1 MDLTMGLQD
10 TLEYGPYEL
19 RLDMSFD
26 NIILFNEM
34 LEDPTLGD
42 IEKVVIGL
50 EMLLPW
56 DYDLVEGLN
65 LLERYELFSQIMR
78 DFLDVDIDT
87 RKDSKCDDSEEGEE
101 ESEPQAKSKE
111 FDFKV
116 DAERIYASFMMDYGI
131 DLIEEQGKM
140 HWKKFVALLGGLSER
155 TPFMQVVNIRTMEVP
170 KKDNRDSFEKH
181 KQKVLKAKR
190 KYALNQTMKSA
201 DDVFQDMITAFGGRG
216 D

>member
-1 MDLTMGLQD
+1 MDLTIGLQD
-10 TLEYGPYEL
+10 TLEYGPHEL
-19 RLDMSFD
+19 KLDMSFD

-34 LEDPTLGD
+34 LGDPTLGD

-50 EMLLPW
+50 EMLIPW
-56 DYDLVEGLN
+56 DYDLIEDLN
-65 LLERYELFSQIMR
+65 LLEKYELFAQIMR

-87 RKDSKCDDSEEGEE
+87 RKDSEGDDPEQGGEE
-101 ESEPQAKSKE
+101 RTQPKPKE

-131 DLIEEQGKM
+131 DLMEERGKM
-140 HWKKFVALLGGLSER
+140 HWKKFIALLGGLSER

-170 KKDNRDSFEKH
+170 KKDNRDSFEKY

-190 KYALNQTMKSA
+190 KYALDQTTKSA
-201 DDVFQDMITAFGGRG
+201 DDVFQDIITAFGGRG

>member
-10 TLEYGPYEL
+10 TLKYGPYEL
-19 RLDMSFD
+19 KLDMSFD

-34 LEDPTLGD
+34 LEDPTLGN
-42 IEKVVIGL
+42 IEKVMIGL

-56 DYDLVEGLN
+56 DYDTVVKDLN
-65 LLERYELFSQIMR
+65 LLEQYELFSQIMK
-78 DFLDVDIDT
+78 DFFDVDINT
-87 RKDSKCDDSEEGEE
+87 NKDNEGDDSGEG
-101 ESEPQAKSKE
+101 SEQSQPKPKE

-131 DLIEEQGKM
+131 DLFEEQGKM
-140 HWKKFVALLGGLSER
+140 HWKKFIALLNGLSER

-170 KKDNRDSFEKH
+170 KKDNRDSFEKYR
-181 KQKVLKAKR
+181 QQVLRAKR
-190 KYALNQTMKSA
+190 KYALDQTTRSA
-201 DDVFQDMITAFGGRG
+201 DDVFRDIITAFGGRS

>member
-1 MDLTMGLQD
+1 MDLTTGLQD
-10 TLEYGPYEL
+10 TLKYGPHEL
-19 RLDMSFD
+19 KLDMSFD

-42 IEKVVIGL
+42 IEKVIIGL

-56 DYDLVEGLN
+56 DYDSVVKDLN
-65 LLERYELFSQIMR
+65 LLEQYELFSQIMKE
-78 DFLDVDIDT
+78 FFDVDIDT
-87 RKDSKCDDSEEGEE
+87 RKDSEGDDPEGEGE
-101 ESEPQAKSKE
+101 QPQSKPKI

-131 DLIEEQGKM
+131 DLFEKQGKM
-140 HWKKFVALLGGLSER
+140 HLKKFIALLSGLSER

-170 KKDNRDSFEKH
+170 KRNDRDSFEKYR
-181 KQKVLKAKR
+181 QKILRAKR
-190 KYALNQTMKSA
+190 KYALDQTKKSA
-201 DDVFQDMITAFGGRG
+201 DEVFQDLVTAFGGRG

>member
-10 TLEYGPYEL
+10 TLKYGPHEL
-19 RLDMSFD
+19 KLDMSFD

-34 LEDPTLGD
+34 LEDSTLGD
-42 IEKVVIGL
+42 IEKVIIGL

-56 DYDLVEGLN
+56 DYDSVVKDLN
-65 LLERYELFSQIMR
+65 LLEQYELFSQIMKE
-78 DFLDVDIDT
+78 FFDVDIDT
-87 RKDSKCDDSEEGEE
+87 RKDSEGDDPEGEGE
-101 ESEPQAKSKE
+101 QPQSKPKI

-131 DLIEEQGKM
+131 DLFEEQGKM
-140 HWKKFVALLGGLSER
+140 HWKKFIALLSGLSER

-170 KKDNRDSFEKH
+170 KRNDRDSFEKYR
-181 KQKVLKAKR
+181 QKILRAKR
-190 KYALNQTMKSA
+190 KYALDQTKKSA
-201 DDVFQDMITAFGGRG
+201 DEVFQDLVTAFGGRG

>member
-10 TLEYGPYEL
+10 TLKYGPHEL
-19 RLDMSFD
+19 KLDMSFD

-42 IEKVVIGL
+42 IEKVMIGL

-56 DYDLVEGLN
+56 DYDSIVKDLN
-65 LLERYELFSQIMR
+65 LLEQYELFSQIMK
-78 DFLDVDIDT
+78 DFFDVDISIN
-87 RKDSKCDDSEEGEE
+87 KDSEGDDSEEVREQ
-101 ESEPQAKSKE
+101 PQPKPKV

-131 DLIEEQGKM
+131 DLFEEQGKM
-140 HWKKFVALLGGLSER
+140 HWKKFIALLNGLSER

-170 KKDNRDSFEKH
+170 KKDNRDSFEKYR
-181 KQKVLKAKR
+181 QKILRAKR
-190 KYALNQTMKSA
+190 KYALDQTTKSA
-201 DDVFQDMITAFGGRG
+201 DEVFQDLVTAFGGRS

>member
-10 TLEYGPYEL
+10 TLEYGPHEL
-19 RLDMSFD
+19 QLDMSFD

-50 EMLLPW
+50 EMLIPW
-56 DYDLVEGLN
+56 DYDLIEDLN
-65 LLERYELFSQIMR
+65 LLEKYELFAQIMR

-87 RKDSKCDDSEEGEE
+87 RKDSEGDDPEERGDDSQ
-101 ESEPQAKSKE
+101 PQSKPKE

-140 HWKKFVALLGGLSER
+140 HLKKFIALLGGLSER

-170 KKDNRDSFEKH
+170 KKDNGDSFEKH
-181 KQKVLKAKR
+181 RQKILKAKR
-190 KYALNQTMKSA
+190 KYALDQTTKSA

>member
-1 MDLTMGLQD
+1 MDLTTGLQD
-10 TLEYGPYEL
+10 TLKYGPHEL
-19 RLDMSFD
+19 KLDMSFD

-42 IEKVVIGL
+42 IEKVIIGL

-56 DYDLVEGLN
+56 DYDSVVKDLN
-65 LLERYELFSQIMR
+65 LLEQYELFSQIMKE
-78 DFLDVDIDT
+78 FFDVDIDA
-87 RKDSKCDDSEEGEE
+87 RKDSESDDLEGEGE
-101 ESEPQAKSKE
+101 QPQSKPKV

-131 DLIEEQGKM
+131 DLFEEQGKM
-140 HWKKFVALLGGLSER
+140 HWKKFIALLSGLSER

-170 KKDNRDSFEKH
+170 KRNDRDSFEKYR
-181 KQKVLKAKR
+181 QKILRAKR
-190 KYALNQTMKSA
+190 KYALDQTKKSA
-201 DDVFQDMITAFGGRG
+201 DEVFQDLVTAFGGRG